1 MDEYLTIL
9 RRWGAL
15 MVLDL
20 QLIFLNSLCGD
31 LTVNIKNQAGFSVEC
46 CNRLYGSLTYR
57 LSTREVVKWQE
68 WFGEMFFYFFFSF
81 FGFSMGNKY
90 LGGE

>member
-1 MDEYLTIL
+1 
-9 RRWGAL
+9 

-57 LSTREVVKWQE
+57 LSTREVVK
-68 WFGEMFFYFFFSF
+68 
-81 FGFSMGNKY
+81 
-90 LGGE
+90 